1 MPTFI
6 FVFRDGVRS
15 GQVEGCEYCLAL
27 PRTVGTMCIACDRLV
42 RTEPRLREL
51 GQDTKL
57 FKNRKWKI
65 NIRIWE
71 GAYDQLLVRAQ
82 FLSEWDSPKNAN
94 APSVEKVYEVILP
107 REARSRHD
115 RFK

>member
-1 MPTFI
+1 
-6 FVFRDGVRS
+6 
-15 GQVEGCEYCLAL
+15 
-27 PRTVGTMCIACDRLV
+27 MCIACDRLV
-42 RTEPRLREL
+42 RIEPRLREL

-57 FKNRKWKI
+57 FKNRKWTI
-65 NIRIWE
+65 TIRIQE
-71 GAYDQLLVRAQ
+71 LCQHEISVRAQ
-82 FLSEWDSPKNAN
+82 FLSEWDSTKN